1 MNVVIVCMGAEES
14 LEGVLV
20 KICYNIVKITYTR
33 IAVIIIMN
41 MLILEKIPPLWIRKN
56 LMLVDWESRCI
67 SQRENETC
75 GKGETHKPEIY

>member
-41 MLILEKIPPLWIRKN
+41 MLN
-56 LMLVDWESRCI
+56 
-67 SQRENETC
+67 T
-75 GKGETHKPEIY
+75 